1 MKNKRLAD
9 AKSRN
14 GRIKIYIMA
23 YSPLA
28 RQAHHTN
35 SSRFVVVV
43 DLLSN

>member
-28 RQAHHTN
+28 HHTN